1 MRYRQVCIE
10 SLSYEVPSNLLRTVD
25 IESEL
30 TPLYSKIGMKPGWL
44 QSVTGI
50 RTRRFWDRHLNPSD
64 VATLAAKKAIEQSN
78 LDKNK
83 IGALVST
90 SVCKDY
96 LEPSVAA
103 FVHGNLKLP
112 TSCMNFDAGNAC
124 LGFLTGMNIVADM
137 IELGKIKSGLV
148 VAGESSRAPTEATI
162 ERLKAPEA
170 NMSSFRNNLAT
181 LTLGSAAV
189 AMVLTHESISTTGH
203 RFLGGIARAATQ
215 WSRLC
220 VGTETKMTTDP
231 AKLLKEGVSLAQQT
245 WTAVHKEL
253 PLQPEWTKEYALH
266 QVGRAN
272 HDSVLQALNLPPNKA
287 LRVYIDHGNVGACGV
302 PLTLAMLIE
311 SGRVQ
316 QGDRVG
322 LMGIGSGLN
331 VMMMGVQ
338 W

>member
-10 SLSYEVPSNLLRTVD
+10 SLCYEVPSNLLRTTD
-25 IESEL
+25 IEAEL
-30 TPLYSKIGMKPGWL
+30 TPLYAKIGMKPGWL

-50 RTRRFWDRHLNPSD
+50 RTRRFWDRHQKPSD
-64 VATLAAKKAIEQSN
+64 VATLAAQKALDQTP
-78 LDKNK
+78 LDKDT

-103 FVHGNLKLP
+103 FVHGNLKLSP
-112 TSCMNFDAGNAC
+112 SCINFDAGNAC
-124 LGFLTGMNIVADM
+124 LGFLTGMTIIADM

-162 ERLKAPEA
+162 ERLKSPQA
-170 NMSSFRNNLAT
+170 NMNSFRDNLAT

-189 AMVLTHESISTTGH
+189 AMVLCHESISTTGH
-203 RFLGGIARAATQ
+203 RFLGGISRSATQ
-215 WSRLC
+215 WSKLC

-231 AKLLKEGVSLAQQT
+231 AKLLKEGVALAQRT
-245 WTAVHKEL
+245 WQAVHKEL

-266 QVGRAN
+266 QVGRTN

-287 LRVYIDHGNVGACGV
+287 LRIYIDHGNVGACGV
-302 PLTLAMLIE
+302 PLTLAKLVE
-311 SGRVQ
+311 SNRVQ
-316 QGDRVG
+316 HGDRVG

>member
-1 MRYRQVCIE
+1 
-10 SLSYEVPSNLLRTVD
+10 
-25 IESEL
+25 
-30 TPLYSKIGMKPGWL
+30 
-44 QSVTGI
+44 
-50 RTRRFWDRHLNPSD
+50 
-64 VATLAAKKAIEQSN
+64 
-78 LDKNK
+78 
-83 IGALVST
+83 
-90 SVCKDY
+90 
-96 LEPSVAA
+96 
-103 FVHGNLKLP
+103 
-112 TSCMNFDAGNAC
+112 
-124 LGFLTGMNIVADM
+124 
-137 IELGKIKSGLV
+137 
-148 VAGESSRAPTEATI
+148 
-162 ERLKAPEA
+162 
-170 NMSSFRNNLAT
+170 
-181 LTLGSAAV
+181 
-189 AMVLTHESISTTGH
+189 
-203 RFLGGIARAATQ
+203 
-215 WSRLC
+215 
-220 VGTETKMTTDP
+220 MTTDP